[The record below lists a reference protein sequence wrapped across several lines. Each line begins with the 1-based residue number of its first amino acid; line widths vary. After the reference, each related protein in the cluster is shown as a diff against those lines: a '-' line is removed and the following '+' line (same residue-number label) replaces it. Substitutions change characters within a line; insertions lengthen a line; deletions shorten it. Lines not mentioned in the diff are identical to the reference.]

1 MWREKPSGAD
11 SGTVF
16 PYIGDHNADGYAD
29 VAILA
34 PIYPDTSGTGQYQL
48 GKVYIYSYEKIDAI
62 HEEGKSSKPD
72 MFKLLQ
78 NYPNPFNPSTVIEYQ
93 LPKDAHVSIRVYDI
107 LGREIAT
114 LVDGEHTAG
123 YHEITFN
130 GSRFA
135 SGVYFYRLTAPGVN
149 QINKMLMIK

>member
-1 MWREKPSGAD
+1 
-11 SGTVF
+11 
-16 PYIGDHNADGYAD
+16 
-29 VAILA
+29 
-34 PIYPDTSGTGQYQL
+34 
-48 GKVYIYSYEKIDAI
+48 
-62 HEEGKSSKPD
+62 